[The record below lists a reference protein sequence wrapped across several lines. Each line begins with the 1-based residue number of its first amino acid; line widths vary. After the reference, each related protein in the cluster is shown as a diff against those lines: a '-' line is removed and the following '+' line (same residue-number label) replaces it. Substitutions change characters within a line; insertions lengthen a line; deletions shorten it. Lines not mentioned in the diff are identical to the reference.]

1 MRQPFGSKL
10 VAGDTW
16 TWSLNDL
23 GYDLTVYAITYSL
36 RGLGGKLDLSQQ
48 SDGAGG
54 YKLEAL
60 NADTKELSAGVYA
73 WGLYAT
79 KAGKRT
85 ELARGTVEILPDLT
99 ADGDAVDGRS
109 FNQRMLDAVRA
120 VLENR
125 ATRVE
130 TEYQVGGRALKLLS
144 MQQLIDAEAYYRQ
157 QCRNEKRKA
166 GQISVNSNQ
175 VRARFS

>member
-23 GYDLTVYAITYSL
+23 GYDLTVYTITYSL
-36 RGLGGKLDLSQQ
+36 RGLGGQLDLTQQ

-54 YKLEAL
+54 YKLEGASV
-60 NADTKELSAGVYA
+60 DTTALSAGVYA

-85 ELARGTVEILPDLT
+85 ELARGTVEILQDLT
-99 ADGDAVDGRS
+99 TAGNAVDGRS
-109 FNQRMLDAVRA
+109 FNKRMLDAIRA

-130 TEYQVGGRALKLLS
+130 SEYQVGGRMLKLLS

-157 QCRNEKRKA
+157 QYRTEQRKA
-166 GQISVNSNQ
+166 GQISPNANQ
-175 VRARFS
+175 IRVRFR